1 MTDPGMGALP
11 SDGEIVTRVL
21 AGDRDAYQYL
31 VQRHQESLFR
41 VAYAMVL
48 DEDVAADVVQDA
60 FVRAFVS
67 LARCRDRTRFRVW
80 LLATLRNRA
89 LDHLKEKRRA
99 DLSLSID
106 SVARRAETAASVEP
120 AADERIA
127 LRSALA
133 EALAGLS
140 EPLRDAFVL
149 RHLEELSVEETAS
162 VLGTSI
168 SAVKMRVHRAR
179 EQLQAALGADFGGS
193 GDVTADR
200 SRSS

>member
-1 MTDPGMGALP
+1 
-11 SDGEIVTRVL
+11 
-21 AGDRDAYQYL
+21 
-31 VQRHQESLFR
+31 
-41 VAYAMVL
+41 MVV
-48 DEDVAADVVQDA
+48 DEDVAADVVHDA

-179 EQLQAALGADFGGS
+179 EQLQAALGADFGGA